1 MPVLCPADVRPVVGQ
16 RIREAALIAWRAIGY
31 RGYAR
36 VDLRVDAAEQPY
48 VVEVN
53 CNPDLSPEAGF
64 FQAVRTTSLGYDE
77 MVWRIAGPP
86 RA

>member
-1 MPVLCPADVRPVVGQ
+1 VGC
-16 RIREAALIAWRAIGY
+16 

-36 VDLRVDAAEQPY
+36 ADMRADAAEQPY

-64 FQAVRTTSLGYDE
+64 FQAVRTTGLSYDE
-77 MVWRIAGPP
+77 MVWHIAGLSLGRTWRDGPKALL
-86 RA
+86 R